1 MASRGRSTRG
11 YDTPSADLDDRAPG
25 GFMDYWR
32 PEEGWLSL
40 PLVAL
45 LAGSMAWSFAD
56 ARWILGRDDLTSF
69 LLPVGLAAALSGYV
83 SSRLRLAPWLAQA
96 LGCVIGAFIVIEAVG
111 ASLPDSQ
118 PGLVGWFQATTNSVT
133 GAYLDLVWRHL
144 PFTTQAGHFCLALGV
159 LVWGTAQ
166 AASYDI
172 FGYRRSVNGVLLL
185 GVVLLANMVLTRND
199 QYAVLVVFS
208 AAALGLLLMA
218 HSADQRESWIR
229 HRIWIGRDFQT
240 PHVQGGVAFAS
251 TAIAAAMILTF
262 LASSAPLAGAMSN
275 VGQQAQDQ
283 LAGLAGWLPGGGN
296 SRVQPGD
303 DFGSTSQISSSFNEA
318 PRNVFTVRVDT
329 GPGATHW
336 RLAVYDDFQGVS
348 WAVGAGPSP
357 DRIASGHPLGA
368 GTLDSVDRI
377 IAGRTQTSVD
387 IHLQD
392 TSIKHLI
399 AGDEPLTV
407 NANVTRTLIGDSKSG
422 FNVAGYTLDAS
433 DYTVAGFVPNEASD
447 GSGLT
452 EWRLRHAGTDFPNG
466 IVARYTQG
474 VSDVGKEGKALLNEI
489 AGWAKSKGV
498 PFTTEYDVAKAVQD
512 YLKGSAFTYNIDITP
527 LMSRCTGLS
536 TVDCF
541 AVIRQGFCEQY
552 ATTMTMFMRMKGF
565 PARYVLGYLPGPP
578 NSKSPFNQVTNQQK
592 HAWVEVYFP
601 TYGWIPFD
609 PTGGGVGKPTE
620 LVAGSAVVA
629 TPTPLLSAG
638 PTGSSEAT
646 DSSETAATT
655 TGEASTSGD
664 GGGPLV
670 LVPAA
675 LVLVL
680 LFGLLLIPWR
690 RRSVRGD
697 DPGAV
702 YRSVVGLASRLGY
715 RPTPTQTIFEY
726 TDMLA
731 EAMPAARESLA
742 VVALAQV
749 EVTYGKRH
757 LSTERLAFLAA
768 AHRTVRNSLLGL
780 ALRIPRFSNRGR
792 KRDGDA
798 GTRRGSGGPRG

>member
-1 MASRGRSTRG
+1 MANRGGEIT
-11 YDTPSADLDDRAPG
+11 SADLNDRAPG
-25 GFMDYWR
+25 GFTAYWR
-32 PEEGWLSL
+32 PEEGWFSL
-40 PLVAL
+40 PIVAL

-69 LLPVGLAAALSGYV
+69 LIPIGLAAALWGYL
-83 SSRLRLAPWLAQA
+83 SSRFRLAPWLVQA
-96 LGCVIGAFIVIEAVG
+96 MGCVIGAFVVVEAVG
-111 ASLPDSQ
+111 SSLPTAQ

-133 GAYLDLVWRHL
+133 GAYLDLVWRHMS
-144 PFTTQAGHFCLALGV
+144 FTTQAGHFALALGV
-159 LVWGTAQ
+159 LVWATAQ

-199 QYAVLVVFS
+199 QYAALVVFS

-229 HRIWIGRDFQT
+229 RRIWRGRDFQA
-240 PHVQGGVAFAS
+240 PHVQGGVTFAA
-251 TAIAAAMILTF
+251 TAIAGALILTL
-262 LASSAPLAGAMSN
+262 LASSAPLASAMSN
-275 VGQQAQDQ
+275 FGQQAQDQ

-303 DFGSTSQISSSFNEA
+303 DFGSTSQISSTFNEA
-318 PRNVFTVRVDT
+318 PRNVFKVRVDS
-329 GPGATHW
+329 GPGTTHW
-336 RLAVYDDFQGVS
+336 RLAVYDEFQGVS
-348 WAVGAGPSP
+348 WSVGAGPST
-357 DRIASGHPLGA
+357 DRIAAGHPLGA
-368 GTLDSVDRI
+368 GTLDSIDQGM
-377 IAGRTQTSVD
+377 AGRTQTAVE
-387 IHLQD
+387 IQLQD
-392 TSIKHLI
+392 TSVKHLI
-399 AGDEPLTV
+399 AANEPLTV
-407 NANVTRTLIGDSKSG
+407 NANVTRSRIGDSKSG
-422 FNVAGYTLDAS
+422 FDVAGYTLDTL
-433 DYTVAGFVPNEASD
+433 DYRVEAFVPNEASD

-452 EWRLRHAGTDFPNG
+452 EWRLRHAGTDFPDG
-466 IVARYTQG
+466 ILARYTQG
-474 VSDVGKEGKALLNEI
+474 VSAVGKDGKALLTEI
-489 AGWAKSKGV
+489 AGWAKSKGI
-498 PFTTEYDVAKAVQD
+498 PFTTEYDAAKAIQD
-512 YLKGSAFTYNIDITP
+512 YLKGSEFTYNIDITP

-536 TVDCF
+536 SVDCF

-552 ATTMTMFMRMKGF
+552 ATTMTMLMRMEGF

-578 NSKSPFNQVTNQQK
+578 SLSSSFNQVTNQQK

-601 TYGWIPFD
+601 GYGWIPFD

-620 LVAGSAVVA
+620 LAAGSAVVA
-629 TPTPLLSAG
+629 TPRPLLSAA

-646 DSSETAATT
+646 GSSETAAPT
-655 TGEASTSGD
+655 TGAGSTSGS
-664 GGGPLV
+664 GSGPLV

-680 LFGLLLIPWR
+680 LLALIVIPWR

-697 DPGAV
+697 DPGSV

-715 RPTPTQTIFEY
+715 RPAPTQTIFEY

-731 EAMPAARESLA
+731 EVVPSARESLA

-749 EVTYGKRH
+749 EVIYGKRE

-780 ALRIPRFSNRGR
+780 VLRLPRLVNHGKRRDTTARTRGGKR
-792 KRDGDA
+792 KA
-798 GTRRGSGGPRG
+798 RG